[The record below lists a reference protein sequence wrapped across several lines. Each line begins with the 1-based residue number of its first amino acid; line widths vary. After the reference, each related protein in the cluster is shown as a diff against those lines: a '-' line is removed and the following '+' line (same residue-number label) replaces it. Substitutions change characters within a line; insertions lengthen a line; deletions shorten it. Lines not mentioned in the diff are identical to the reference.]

1 MPRYE
6 SRAKR
11 TFASRRDVVWAIVAD
26 TNRMNR
32 ALGNVAAKYG
42 WREVDGKREYV
53 ASAKDLGQTIEWIEP
68 PYQWIEGELIET
80 ERKFVSGPVD
90 RGSFGVRLN
99 DSPDGGTDCEMSIAF
114 EGKSPILAAIG
125 WIVGIRQRSAL
136 GRALDAV
143 GIALVAG
150 SAFAGEKDEPAV
162 VRAQRMLTAGYDET
176 TSGPR
181 SPVDEAALSLR
192 LEKLL
197 RQSVDPKLAK
207 RLGEWLSTR
216 PDEEVAQI
224 RPFEVARV
232 WGASRRDVLGL
243 FLHATRVGLV
253 DLRWQINCPVCRV
266 SAQVTESLKDVGSDV
281 HCAACNV
288 SYGVDFGRYVEAV
301 FQSNPQVR
309 RVSTAVFCAASPVWR
324 PHVFA
329 QATLAPG
336 AERIEHATLPLGDLH
351 SRSLGMASA
360 SKSSNT
366 GDTNL
371 EKAPRTLTLSVS
383 DDAVHLDA
391 EGQSPDGRTELRLH
405 STASTPKT
413 ILLERSGWN
422 ADQVTGSV
430 VSSFPEF
437 LDLFATEAPA
447 TGAELTIGQLTVL
460 FSDLTGSTALYERVG
475 DAKAFAIVE
484 HHFSLMERVI
494 HAHEGAVVKTM
505 GDAVMATFPSAA
517 LGVSAAIEMVRV
529 HDREQGPLGLGVKLG
544 VHTGACL
551 AVRANDRLDFFGTTV
566 NVSARLQAQAH
577 PSELVLGA
585 EVARDPQVR
594 PLLEGLPQRTFEAH
608 LKGIT
613 DVQSLIGVDCAEAP
627 RAANA

>member
-1 MPRYE
+1 
-6 SRAKR
+6 
-11 TFASRRDVVWAIVAD
+11 
-26 TNRMNR
+26 MNR

-42 WREVDGKREYV
+42 WREIEGKREYV
-53 ASAKDLGQTIEWIEP
+53 ATAKDLGQTLEWIEP

-80 ERKFVSGPVD
+80 ERKFVSGPVE
-90 RGSFGVRLN
+90 RGSFAVRLN
-99 DSPDGGTDCEMSIAF
+99 DSASGGTDCEMSIGF
-114 EGKSPILAAIG
+114 EGTSPVLSLIG
-125 WIVGIRQRSAL
+125 WIVRIRQQRAI
-136 GRALDAV
+136 GRALDVVAV
-143 GIALVAG
+143 ALAEG
-150 SAFAGEKDEPAV
+150 EAFVGEKDEPAV
-162 VRAQRMLTAGYDET
+162 VRARRMLTASYDET

-181 SPVDEAALSLR
+181 SPVDEVALSLR

-197 RQSVDPKLAK
+197 RQNVAPKLVS
-207 RLGEWLSTR
+207 RLGEWLTTR
-216 PDEEVAQI
+216 PDEELGQI

-232 WGASRRDVLGL
+232 WGASRRDVLSL

-266 SAQVTESLKDVGSDV
+266 SAQVAESLKDVGSDV
-281 HCAACNV
+281 HCGACDV

-301 FQSNPQVR
+301 FQTNPQIR

-336 AERIEHATLPLGDLH
+336 AERVEQATLPLGELH
-351 SRSLGMASA
+351 SRSLGARSTSA
-360 SKSSNT
+360 SPPGGHA

-371 EKAPRTLTLSVS
+371 ETPPRALTIRVS
-383 DDAVHLDA
+383 DEGTRLDF
-391 EGQSPDGRTELRLH
+391 EGQSTDGRTEVRLH

-430 VSSFPEF
+430 VASFPEF

-447 TGAELTIGQLTVL
+447 TGAELSIGQLTVL

-475 DAKAFAIVE
+475 DAKGFAIVE

-494 HAHEGAVVKTM
+494 HAHDGAVVKTM

-517 LGVSAAIEMVRV
+517 RGVSAAIEMIRL
-529 HDREQGPLGLGVKLG
+529 HDREQGALGLGVKLG
-544 VHTGACL
+544 VHSGACL

-566 NVSARLQAQAH
+566 NVSARLQAQAR
-577 PSELVLGA
+577 PSELVLAA
-585 EVARDPQVR
+585 ELARDPGVR
-594 PLLEGLPQRTFEAH
+594 PLLDALPQRTFEAH

-613 DVQSLIGVDCAEAP
+613 EVQSLVGIDCAEAG
-627 RAANA
+627 AAKL